1 MYLQVKIILKSH
13 EVKHALNHASRNGTL
28 INPQGWKCSL
38 PFQQLEIIAGCAGIL
53 YSFLCAVGVSVT
65 LQQSAK
71 KEEKD
76 DEKETVGWCCVGH
89 T

>member
-1 MYLQVKIILKSH
+1 
-13 EVKHALNHASRNGTL
+13 
-28 INPQGWKCSL
+28 
-38 PFQQLEIIAGCAGIL
+38 
-53 YSFLCAVGVSVT
+53 VGVSVT